1 MAGWPY
7 CVGGGQG
14 WRGPIVGCVD
24 HGLGAEVA
32 AFAAHGADHVLPKP
46 FDVDDFNGV
55 MRRLGPGGAGRGG
68 K

>member
-1 MAGWPY
+1 M
-7 CVGGGQG
+7 
-14 WRGPIVGCVD
+14 GCVD

-46 FDVDDFNGV
+46 FDVDDFNGA
-55 MRRLGPGGAGRGG
+55 MRRLGAGGAGRGG